1 MLTVFAFSL
10 LLGAS
15 PLESHLAFQEGQRLV
30 EAFEYEKAVFRFRE
44 AARDESL
51 GVERATALVWLG
63 LTYVKIGE
71 QSAADDAFL
80 EAVRIDALVALP
92 PSTPPKILEALEG
105 ARRKLR
111 EERAAATATT
121 APTTTAP
128 NTTAPTTTAPNT
140 TAPNTT
146 APNTTA
152 PAMTSTTPTT
162 AATSA
167 AAEPEAPASAAS
179 PPPSLLTIGGG
190 ALVGVGA
197 LLVGGG
203 AAMGSLA
210 SSSANA
216 AFAATFQDERKTL
229 NDTAADQALIANV
242 LYGLGV
248 GVVVG
253 GGIALVSGMFG
264 GAQ

>member
-1 MLTVFAFSL
+1 MLTIFAFSL

-15 PLESHLAFQEGQRLV
+15 PLDSHLAFQEGKRLV

-63 LTYVKIGE
+63 LTYVKVGE
-71 QSAADDAFL
+71 QSAADEAFL
-80 EAVRIDALVALP
+80 EAVRIDPLVALP

-111 EERAAATATT
+111 EERTSPTTT

-128 NTTAPTTTAPNT
+128 TTTAPTTTAPTT
-140 TAPNTT
+140 TAPTTT
-146 APNTTA
+146 APTTTAPTTTA
-152 PAMTSTTPTT
+152 PADGE
-162 AATSA
+162 SA
-167 AAEPEAPASAAS
+167 APAA
-179 PPPSLLTIGGG
+179 PPSGALATIGGG
-190 ALVGVGA
+190 VLVGVGA

-203 AAMGSLA
+203 AAMGVLA
-210 SSSANA
+210 SSSADA
-216 AFAATFQDERKTL
+216 ARAATFQDERQRL
-229 NDTAADQALIANV
+229 NKTAAEQALTANV
-242 LYGLGV
+242 LYGLGLC
-248 GVVVG
+248 VVVG
-253 GGIALVSGMFG
+253 GGVALVSAMVG

>member
-1 MLTVFAFSL
+1 MLTIFAFSL

-15 PLESHLAFQEGQRLV
+15 PLDSHLAFQEGKRLV

-63 LTYVKIGE
+63 LTYVKVGE
-71 QSAADDAFL
+71 QSAADEAFL
-80 EAVRIDALVALP
+80 EAVRIDPLVALP

-111 EERAAATATT
+111 EERTSPTTT

-128 NTTAPTTTAPNT
+128 TTTAPTTTAPTT
-140 TAPNTT
+140 TAPTTT
-146 APNTTA
+146 APTTTA
-152 PAMTSTTPTT
+152 PADVEY
-162 AATSA
+162 A
-167 AAEPEAPASAAS
+167 APAA
-179 PPPSLLTIGGG
+179 PPSGALATIGGG
-190 ALVGVGA
+190 VLVGVGA

-203 AAMGSLA
+203 AAMGVLA
-210 SSSANA
+210 SSSADA
-216 AFAATFQDERKTL
+216 ARAATFQDERQRL
-229 NDTAADQALIANV
+229 NKTAAEQALTANV
-242 LYGLGV
+242 LYGLGLC
-248 GVVVG
+248 VVVG
-253 GGIALVSGMFG
+253 GGVALVSAMVG